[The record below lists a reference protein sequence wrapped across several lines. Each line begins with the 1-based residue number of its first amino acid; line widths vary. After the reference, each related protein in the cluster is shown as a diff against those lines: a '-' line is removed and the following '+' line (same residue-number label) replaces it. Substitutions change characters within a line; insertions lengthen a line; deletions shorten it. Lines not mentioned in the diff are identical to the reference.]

1 MRRSA
6 AAHPCRPVTAGR
18 PYERKLHVK
27 ISKSWVAAAV
37 GVGLLGAGLAGSPAS
52 AEPNGTPTYRALAGV
67 GSDTTEN
74 VMNGLSDVV
83 LINGEKVIGS
93 YNANGGGT
101 ITTKDPAVNPN
112 CTFTR
117 PNGSTAGRNA
127 LLASLQANTG
137 AGDGCLDFARSSSSR
152 GSFASTP
159 DMVWVPFAVDAVTFS
174 VRSDG
179 NVPKQ
184 LTLAQVIS
192 IFKCGSGSIKPVLP
206 QTGSG
211 TRSFWLST
219 IGVTE
224 ADITAGTYPCLT
236 GAGTAASRAYQQ
248 EHDGRALQKDE
259 IMPFSIAQWQSQATA
274 VVTDVRGKAVLGLI
288 DGKAPTVIDSEFGVK
303 RDVFNIIPAS
313 KIATSPTSD
322 VFVGSN
328 SLICQ
333 NAATIKKFGFAVNAN
348 CGDTSSVS

>member
-1 MRRSA
+1 M
-6 AAHPCRPVTAGR
+6 
-18 PYERKLHVK
+18 K

-52 AEPNGTPTYRALAGV
+52 AEPNGTPTYRQLAGV

-83 LINGEKVIGS
+83 LIGGVKVIAS
-93 YNANGGGT
+93 YNANAATTT
-101 ITTKDPAVNPN
+101 ITTKDPAVNAA
-112 CTFTR
+112 CTITR

-127 LLASLQANTG
+127 LLASLQANSG
-137 AGDGCLDFARSSSSR
+137 AGDGCLDFARSSSAR
-152 GSFASTP
+152 GSFTSSP
-159 DMVWVPFAVDAVTFS
+159 DMVYVPFAVDAVTFS

-192 IFKCGSGSIKPVLP
+192 IFKCGSASIKPVLP
-206 QTGSG
+206 QSGSG

-224 ADITAGTYPCLT
+224 GDITAGTYPCLT
-236 GAGTAASRAYQQ
+236 GAGTAASRSYQQ

-274 VVTDVRGKAVLGLI
+274 VVTDVRGKAVLGVI
-288 DGKAPTVIDSEFGVK
+288 DGKAPTVIDSDFGVK

-313 KIATSPTSD
+313 KLATSPTSD

-333 NAATIKKFGFAVNAN
+333 QTATIKKFGFATNAN

>member
-6 AAHPCRPVTAGR
+6 AALPCRPAPAGR
-18 PYERKLHVK
+18 PYERKPHVK
-27 ISKSWVAAAV
+27 ITKSWVAAVA
-37 GVGLLGAGLAGSPAS
+37 GVGLLGLGLAGSPAS
-52 AEPNGTPTYRALAGV
+52 AEPNGTPQYRALAGV

-74 VMNGLSDVV
+74 VMNGLSDVITV
-83 LINGEKVIGS
+83 GGEKVIAS

-101 ITTKDPAVNPN
+101 ITTKDPAVNAA
-112 CTFTR
+112 CTIAR
-117 PNGSTAGRNA
+117 PNGSGAGRTA
-127 LLASLQANTG
+127 LLTSLQANAN
-137 AGDGCLDFARSSSSR
+137 AGDGCLDFARSSSAR
-152 GSFASTP
+152 GSFTSTP
-159 DMVWVPFAVDAVTFS
+159 DMVWVPFAVDAVSFA

-184 LTLAQVIS
+184 LTLAQVTS
-192 IFKCGSGSIKPVLP
+192 IFKCGSASIKPILP

-211 TRSFWLST
+211 TRSFWLTT

-248 EHDGRALQKDE
+248 ENDGRALQKDE
-259 IMPFSIAQWQSQATA
+259 IMPFSVAQWQSQATA
-274 VVTDVRGKAVLGLI
+274 VVTDVRGKAVLGII
-288 DGKAPTVIDSEFGVK
+288 DGKTATVIDSEFGVK

-313 KIATSPTSD
+313 KLATSPTSD
-322 VFVGSN
+322 VFVGST

-333 NAATIKKFGFAVNAN
+333 NGALIKKYGFATNVN